1 MVAWMIF
8 LFALIGIAAS
18 DFFCP
23 NLNTISKKLHMSES
37 MAGVTI
43 LAFGNASPDIFSTF
57 SAVGAGSG
65 TLAVGEVVGASSFIM
80 SIVIGSMAIVKPF
93 KVSRGPFLRDMIF
106 FTGCI
111 LFILYM
117 VLDRKI
123 TFVQSVLL
131 MVAYIVYVALVVF
144 GNWKQQRGESRSRT
158 DTETGSEYSEDSGRV
173 DESDEALRH
182 QTGATNTEQAQDQHT
197 GIAMGAMDQ
206 SATVTPPL
214 STCAKPSSSF
224 KSKSKCPA
232 IVVDPAYSAANL
244 SPSTAGLST
253 KGSRANSLMSPMPSP
268 LYDGPSQDP
277 SYAQLQQVMLHHS
290 LILPD
295 MGDPTNRP
303 RSPVFQSAP
312 QGNSFGETRERHR
325 WCMLFLKDW
334 VKPVYFPTLLGWKEK
349 SLLVKVLAI
358 ASIPMVLLL
367 TLTLPVVD
375 LKEDSDTLIGSQTD
389 GTPVEAKATSPDDGS
404 NLYNGWCQGATMVQ
418 TVIAP
423 VFITAVVA
431 SATGAGQMVVLVALG
446 LGIVLSSLVFYFS
459 TEERPPRFYEAFAF
473 AGFLVAMTWIVV
485 VANEVVGILQAVGLI
500 LGVSDAILGLTVFAM
515 GNSLGDLVSNIT
527 IAKMGFPQM
536 AFSACFGGPLLNMLL
551 GLGMSGTYVTLS
563 TKAHIPLQV
572 SPTLLVSLG
581 GILLTLVGAMVVQH
595 MADQHTA
602 EAIKPHHQKT
612 RQASSTSTIS
622 FASESSLEDK
632 PEWFTKDTS
641 VQYQKTSAEVDP
653 AVGFF
658 YTPRTLTILGVMLLS
673 LVYVAMTPELDDT
686 LTNVKIGVLACIGV
700 FCVFGMLQFRD
711 SLLLRPHPALWR
723 VVLSLGVVYQ
733 LFLVFLL
740 FQNKHDARRFFTY
753 LDPSLGIPLPEKS
766 YGDACELTYDN
777 IVSQVFDEFVV
788 AHALGWF
795 CKALILR
802 DYTFCWILSVMFE
815 VMEYSLS
822 HQLNNFDEC
831 WWDHWIL
838 DVLICNWLGMYL
850 GVKTCEYFEMKQYS
864 WQGLAEIP
872 TLRGKMK
879 RSIAQFTPKSWTKF
893 EWDMT
898 KSFKSY
904 CTVLFILTMF
914 LICELNA
921 FYLKTLLWIPPAHS
935 INVIRIFAFFMFGI
949 PGVREAYQYFHDVNC
964 KRIGPQAWL
973 LIGNIATEVLIV
985 CKFGIGEFPNPA
997 PKEVIYF
1004 WVVFLS
1010 LLTAFPIYQ
1019 FFLLPRFQDKSK
1031 GKRKAQ

>member
-182 QTGATNTEQAQDQHT
+182 QTGTTNTEQAQDQHT

-232 IVVDPAYSAANL
+232 I
-244 SPSTAGLST
+244 
-253 KGSRANSLMSPMPSP
+253 
-268 LYDGPSQDP
+268 
-277 SYAQLQQVMLHHS
+277 VMLHHS

-473 AGFLVAMTWIVV
+473 AGFLVAMTWIFV

-536 AFSACFGGPLLNMLL
+536 AFSACFGGPLL
-551 GLGMSGTYVTLS
+551 
-563 TKAHIPLQV
+563 
-572 SPTLLVSLG
+572 
-581 GILLTLVGAMVVQH
+581 
-595 MADQHTA
+595 
-602 EAIKPHHQKT
+602 
-612 RQASSTSTIS
+612 
-622 FASESSLEDK
+622 
-632 PEWFTKDTS
+632 
-641 VQYQKTSAEVDP
+641 
-653 AVGFF
+653 
-658 YTPRTLTILGVMLLS
+658 
-673 LVYVAMTPELDDT
+673 
-686 LTNVKIGVLACIGV
+686 
-700 FCVFGMLQFRD
+700 
-711 SLLLRPHPALWR
+711 
-723 VVLSLGVVYQ
+723 
-733 LFLVFLL
+733 
-740 FQNKHDARRFFTY
+740 
-753 LDPSLGIPLPEKS
+753 
-766 YGDACELTYDN
+766 
-777 IVSQVFDEFVV
+777 
-788 AHALGWF
+788 
-795 CKALILR
+795 
-802 DYTFCWILSVMFE
+802 
-815 VMEYSLS
+815 
-822 HQLNNFDEC
+822 
-831 WWDHWIL
+831 
-838 DVLICNWLGMYL
+838 
-850 GVKTCEYFEMKQYS
+850 
-864 WQGLAEIP
+864 
-872 TLRGKMK
+872 
-879 RSIAQFTPKSWTKF
+879 
-893 EWDMT
+893 
-898 KSFKSY
+898 
-904 CTVLFILTMF
+904 
-914 LICELNA
+914 
-921 FYLKTLLWIPPAHS
+921 
-935 INVIRIFAFFMFGI
+935 INV
-949 PGVREAYQYFHDVNC
+949 
-964 KRIGPQAWL
+964 L
-973 LIGNIATEVLIV
+973 LEVKLT
-985 CKFGIGEFPNPA
+985 PN
-997 PKEVIYF
+997 K
-1004 WVVFLS
+1004 
-1010 LLTAFPIYQ
+1010 
-1019 FFLLPRFQDKSK
+1019 
-1031 GKRKAQ
+1031 